1 MKSSKSLYWTGYII
15 VAFIAISLLGCP
27 AGQEEANQV
36 NLINAPAFTLTTI
49 DGETISLNTFRG
61 KQFVHLTFWATW
73 CPACLMEIPK
83 LKKLYQAAGDKP
95 FQILTVAVG
104 VNDSIKKLRKVQEQ
118 KQLPYKILFDE
129 SGMVSQQ
136 YGIMGIPTHIV
147 IDKDGK
153 VIARFNQLPENPN
166 DYFKQFFPS

>member
-1 MKSSKSLYWTGYII
+1 M
-15 VAFIAISLLGCP
+15 
-27 AGQEEANQV
+27 
-36 NLINAPAFTLTTI
+36 
-49 DGETISLNTFRG
+49 
-61 KQFVHLTFWATW
+61 
-73 CPACLMEIPK
+73 
-83 LKKLYQAAGDKP
+83 
-95 FQILTVAVG
+95 
-104 VNDSIKKLRKVQEQ
+104 NDSIKNLRKVQEQ

-166 DYFKQFFPS
+166 DYFAQFSSS

>member
-1 MKSSKSLYWTGYII
+1 MDSGKPFTWIRCIG
-15 VAFIAISLLGCP
+15 VVCMAICLFGCP
-27 AGQEEANQV
+27 SGQEGTNQV
-36 NLINAPAFTLTTI
+36 DLIAAPDFTLRTI
-49 DGETISLNTFRG
+49 DGEEIRLNTFRG

-83 LKKLYQAAGDKP
+83 LKKLYQAVGDKP
-95 FQILTVAVG
+95 FQILSVAVG

-147 IDKDGK
+147 IDQDGK

-166 DYFKQFFPS
+166 DYFAQFSPS

>member
-1 MKSSKSLYWTGYII
+1 MDSGKPFNWIRCIGVVCMVIC
-15 VAFIAISLLGCP
+15 LLGCP
-27 AGQEEANQV
+27 SGQEETKQI
-36 NLINAPAFTLTTI
+36 NLTTAPDFSLKTI
-49 DGETISLNTFRG
+49 DGEDIRLNSFRG
-61 KQFVHLTFWATW
+61 KKFVHLTFWATW

-83 LKKLYQAAGDKP
+83 LKKLYQAVGDKP
-95 FQILTVAVG
+95 FEILSISVG
-104 VNDSIKKLRKVQEQ
+104 VNDSIKKVRKVQEQ

-166 DYFKQFFPS
+166 DYFSQFFPS